1 MLKIFWNIF
10 ISLFFDS
17 THRVVICIKLCHN
30 YLILKS
36 TYISNGTL
44 YTQSTSKYL
53 TSEWKLMKDGRT
65 HFANNSW
72 LLKVKLVVILWEITS
87 LLCHGNF
94 WTIITSGFNDGYWN
108 DTLQLEKQK
117 LLAGPV
123 LYITNFLLKFFVAVL
138 TS

>member
-1 MLKIFWNIF
+1 MLKIF
-10 ISLFFDS
+10 LYLYFFDS
-17 THRVVICIKLCHN
+17 TQRVVICIKWCYN
-30 YLILKS
+30 YLVLKS

-87 LLCHGNF
+87 LPCHGNF
-94 WTIITSGFNDGYWN
+94 WTIITNGFNDGYWN
-108 DTLQLEKQK
+108 DTLQLEKK
-117 LLAGPV
+117 LLAGLV